1 MEINTI
7 TYYNTIYNKMNLKNL
22 ILFNILLPVFTLLRT
37 GSFGWV
43 HFKGNDIH
51 NRISSLYRMDGD
63 STDDA
68 LLRAVKRVS
77 KLEEENSGNSD
88 TVLMEA
94 YKVEDDGAC
103 GFIGIEEE
111 DKFIVFTGIILQQ
124 PDIRGQALF
133 ELKQNYNVDTI
144 FVSGKRWMLDYSLLL

>member
-63 STDDA
+63 S
-68 LLRAVKRVS
+68 
-77 KLEEENSGNSD
+77 
-88 TVLMEA
+88 
-94 YKVEDDGAC
+94 
-103 GFIGIEEE
+103 
-111 DKFIVFTGIILQQ
+111 
-124 PDIRGQALF
+124 
-133 ELKQNYNVDTI
+133 
-144 FVSGKRWMLDYSLLL
+144 